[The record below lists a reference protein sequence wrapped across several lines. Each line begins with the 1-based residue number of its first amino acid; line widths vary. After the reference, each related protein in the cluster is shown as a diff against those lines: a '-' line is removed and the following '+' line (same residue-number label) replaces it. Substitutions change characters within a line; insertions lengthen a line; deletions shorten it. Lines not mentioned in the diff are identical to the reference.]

1 MTRKHHM
8 SLPILH
14 IILVPWIIQEHLFNA
29 VLKGKNNDRIW
40 AHLMKTSLHAK
51 TKFCFI
57 DGTVK
62 KLASQNEDFYLW
74 ENVDSI
80 VIARIIN
87 LTYSSLHGS
96 ISHAPTT
103 KDA

>member
-1 MTRKHHM
+1 M

-29 VLKGKNNDRIW
+29 VLKEKNNDQMW
-40 AHLMKTSLHAK
+40 AHLMKTTLHAK
-51 TKFCFI
+51 TKFGFI

-87 LTYSSLHGS
+87 LTDSSLHGS
-96 ISHAPTT
+96 ISHAPTI